1 MVTRSSAGPLLRS
14 LLDAQRHDE
23 EASGWP
29 LLEGCAAGL
38 VALSQRLNRP
48 ITWPVGDSAQ
58 RLLGAAALLSRGEL
72 RPYNWST
79 DVRGQN
85 VLLVTVVAVT
95 PLALLVDAERA
106 KKLGAATIYAC
117 GVDVQ
122 GTEALG
128 SSLIDTY
135 WPLVAPDEFASAPLL
150 RSVGVW
156 PPA

>member
-14 LLDAQRHDE
+14 LLDAQRHDD

-48 ITWPVGDSAQ
+48 ITWPVGDGDSAQ
-58 RLLGAAALLSRGEL
+58 RLLGAAVLLSRGEL

-79 DVRGQN
+79 DVRGQD

-95 PLALLVDAERA
+95 PLALLLDAERA
-106 KKLGAATIYAC
+106 KKLGAATIHAC

-128 SSLIDTY
+128 SSLIETY
-135 WPLVAPDEFASAPLL
+135 WPLVAPDELPSAPLL
-150 RSVGVW
+150 RSVGG
-156 PPA
+156 